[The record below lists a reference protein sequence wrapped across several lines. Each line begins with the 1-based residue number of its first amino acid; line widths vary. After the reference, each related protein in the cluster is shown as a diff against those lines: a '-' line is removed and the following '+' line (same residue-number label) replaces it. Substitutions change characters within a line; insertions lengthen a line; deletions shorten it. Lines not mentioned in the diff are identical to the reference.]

1 MKTRKHNSRKCLFSR
16 SIGSC
21 LLSLS
26 DSPSAFSPLFSLSL
40 PASAPRGLIRLFHHV
55 GALEVSRCGSPRL
68 SLRCSC
74 FCLRSHRRR
83 SLLLRPR
90 RRLRPRRQFRFRAP
104 PASRATAP
112 ASTGGSPSSTRE
124 GTITVTSTAEREE
137 KLRGRGWRRQQRAPW
152 RGRCCSSMLL
162 PPSRGACSGTTSPLS
177 RLAKKEKKNETKTH
191 ILSRSRTPRASS
203 RWLPPAAAEG
213 ASSSPTPRLAS
224 RATRRREEATRA
236 CPCRSSASLS
246 TSCACLWRVA
256 GWRR

>member
-1 MKTRKHNSRKCLFSR
+1 MRLSAALFALLLLLPPIASSPLAPPPTSASTSTST
-16 SIGSC
+16 SISLPRPSC
-21 LLSLS
+21 LSGNGSRVDWWFALKHPRGDNYSYL
-26 DSPSAFSPLFSLSL
+26 DSRVGGEAARQGL
-40 PASAPRGLIRLFHHV
+40 ASATEGPLART
-55 GALEVSRCGSPRL
+55 
-68 SLRCSC
+68 
-74 FCLRSHRRR
+74 
-83 SLLLRPR
+83 LLQLY
-90 RRLRPRRQFRFRAP
+90 AP
-104 PASRATAP
+104 
-112 ASTGGSPSSTRE
+112 
-124 GTITVTSTAEREE
+124 
-137 KLRGRGWRRQQRAPW
+137 
-152 RGRCCSSMLL
+152 